1 MWSRVSRKSGGF
13 HQRADPRP
21 RQRLSAAVVQ
31 VCVPSPPG
39 NNNSWELHIAGPLC
53 WFFFFLPPWVARKLC
68 RRRHPTVS
76 CAAAGMQMFLC
87 VGEETTRGGMIP
99 SKK

>member
-53 WFFFFLPPWVARKLC
+53 WFFFFFLPPGWPVNYAAGDTQPSRAQQQVCKC
-68 RRRHPTVS
+68 FFVWGKRRR
-76 CAAAGMQMFLC
+76 
-87 VGEETTRGGMIP
+87 GGV
-99 SKK
+99 